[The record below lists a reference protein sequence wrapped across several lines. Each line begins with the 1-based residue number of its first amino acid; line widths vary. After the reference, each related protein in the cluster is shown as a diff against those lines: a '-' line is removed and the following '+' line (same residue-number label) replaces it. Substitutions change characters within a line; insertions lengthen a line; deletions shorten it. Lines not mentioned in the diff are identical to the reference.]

1 MGLFSRR
8 IKDPVRASAFV
19 VAASGKPSGASSAP
33 CRMNLVVTGPGH
45 TGTAVETTVRAHY
58 TRWPAAGLTLPVEVA
73 RDDIT
78 RIRVL
83 WDEIPTARERGAA
96 AAAAMAST
104 LTGDA
109 DGSEPSPASDPSAP
123 SGHVVR
129 STSITL
135 HGHAATADEIARFET
150 LTGLDLNG
158 DGLAGRPPDDRL
170 AALERL
176 AALHT
181 SGALTD
187 EEFAAEKRRIL
198 GR

>member
-1 MGLFSRR
+1 MS
-8 IKDPVRASAFV
+8 
-19 VAASGKPSGASSAP
+19 
-33 CRMNLVVTGPGH
+33 
-45 TGTAVETTVRAHY
+45 VEA
-58 TRWPAAGLTLPVEVA
+58 
-73 RDDIT
+73 I
-78 RIRVL
+78 
-83 WDEIPTARERGAA
+83 